1 MKLSSVDYYLDWP
14 VSIKLKNLRE
24 FIITN
29 LEKKGDLIRWSI
41 VDIQDSIDSFGTK
54 KLKNKKNINFFSYNL
69 YFNSNFVF

>member
-14 VSIKLKNLRE
+14 VSIKLKSLRE

-41 VDIQDSIDSFGTK
+41 VDIQNSIDSFGTK
-54 KLKNKKNINFFSYNL
+54 KLKIKAVIAN
-69 YFNSNFVF
+69 

>member
-1 MKLSSVDYYLDWP
+1 MKLTSVDYYLDWP

-41 VDIQDSIDSFGTK
+41 VDIQNPIDSFGTK
-54 KLKNKKNINFFSYNL
+54 KLKIKAVIAN
-69 YFNSNFVF
+69 

>member
-14 VSIKLKNLRE
+14 VSIKLKNLSE

-41 VDIQDSIDSFGTK
+41 VDIKNSIDSFGTK
-54 KLKNKKNINFFSYNL
+54 KLKIKAVLAN
-69 YFNSNFVF
+69 

>member
-1 MKLSSVDYYLDWP
+1 MKLNSVDCHLDWP

-29 LEKKGDLIRWSI
+29 LAKKGDLIRWSI

-54 KLKNKKNINFFSYNL
+54 KLKIKA
-69 YFNSNFVF
+69 VFAN

>member
-41 VDIQDSIDSFGTK
+41 VDIQDSVDSFGTK
-54 KLKNKKNINFFSYNL
+54 KLKIKA
-69 YFNSNFVF
+69 VFAN

>member
-14 VSIKLKNLRE
+14 VSIKLKNLRA

-41 VDIQDSIDSFGTK
+41 VDIQNSIDSFGTK
-54 KLKNKKNINFFSYNL
+54 KLRIKAVLAN
-69 YFNSNFVF
+69 

>member
-1 MKLSSVDYYLDWP
+1 MKLTTVDFYLDWP

-41 VDIQDSIDSFGTK
+41 VDIQNSIDPFGTE
-54 KLKNKKNINFFSYNL
+54 KLKIRAVLVN
-69 YFNSNFVF
+69 

>member
-24 FIITN
+24 FIIIN

-41 VDIQDSIDSFGTK
+41 VDIQNSIDSFGAK
-54 KLKNKKNINFFSYNL
+54 KLKIKAVVAN
-69 YFNSNFVF
+69 

>member
-14 VSIKLKNLRE
+14 VSIKLKNLRK

-41 VDIQDSIDSFGTK
+41 VDIQNSIDSFGTK
-54 KLKNKKNINFFSYNL
+54 KLTIKAVLANEKI
-69 YFNSNFVF
+69 

>member
-1 MKLSSVDYYLDWP
+1 MKLISVDFYLDWP

-41 VDIQDSIDSFGTK
+41 VDIQNSIDSIGIK
-54 KLKNKKNINFFSYNL
+54 KLKIKAILAN
-69 YFNSNFVF
+69 

>member
-14 VSIKLKNLRE
+14 VSIKLINLRE

-41 VDIQDSIDSFGTK
+41 VDIQNSNDSFGTK
-54 KLKNKKNINFFSYNL
+54 KLKIKAVLAN
-69 YFNSNFVF
+69 

>member
-14 VSIKLKNLRE
+14 VSVKLKNLRE

-41 VDIQDSIDSFGTK
+41 VDIQNSIDSFGTK
-54 KLKNKKNINFFSYNL
+54 KLKIKAVLAN
-69 YFNSNFVF
+69 

>member
-1 MKLSSVDYYLDWP
+1 MKLNSVDYYLDWP

-41 VDIQDSIDSFGTK
+41 VDIQNSIDPFGTK
-54 KLKNKKNINFFSYNL
+54 KLKIKAVLAN
-69 YFNSNFVF
+69 

>member
-41 VDIQDSIDSFGTK
+41 VDIQKSIDSFGTK
-54 KLKNKKNINFFSYNL
+54 KLKIKAVIAN
-69 YFNSNFVF
+69 